1 MLGASRGFLSW
12 RISSWVVCPPF
23 LIHGSMVISSGWS
36 TNLINNPHL
45 WHLWHRLVLLHEDL
59 IGCESLRQTL
69 RQRGQVGCRTA
80 CSAAH
85 GVSFRWCR
93 PFMVPLGMGS
103 TLPWDDGKWKWNPS
117 AGSQKSKDKSNT
129 STGCSSKPASEL
141 DSHVWIQMM
150 VSLHPPKNAGE
161 FGYVDWEHIAIVD
174 TTSRTSDAFVQ
185 GQKNTRLFGAGSG
198 ADHFYIYWENGPRKR
213 AHCTCKVGI

>member
-117 AGSQKSKDKSNT
+117 AGSQKSKEKSNT

-150 VSLHPPKNAGE
+150 VSTSSPKKCWWIWICWLGIYCNSWHHQSNQWCFCPGPKKHPAFWSGLGSRSFLHILRKWPAK
-161 FGYVDWEHIAIVD
+161 
-174 TTSRTSDAFVQ
+174 
-185 GQKNTRLFGAGSG
+185 KGAL
-198 ADHFYIYWENGPRKR
+198 HM
-213 AHCTCKVGI
+213 